1 MGVFTKGGRTSV
13 EEGLLE
19 IFIGT
24 GRSICAARSISTSS
38 SSRRRLSTSKPRFMD
53 DVGDFNSVVVDDSEA
68 LLIMLIRLDELLIR
82 HGGLLHSPPREMILF
97 VFRLLIDA

>member
-1 MGVFTKGGRTSV
+1 
-13 EEGLLE
+13 
-19 IFIGT
+19 
-24 GRSICAARSISTSS
+24 
-38 SSRRRLSTSKPRFMD
+38 MD
-53 DVGDFNSVVVDDSEA
+53 DVGDFNSVVVDDNEA